1 MNIRPW
7 RGVVKTQCF
16 TVVTRCAQLAGLA
29 ITTGTICAVSA
40 EELVVDP
47 VAAAH
52 RLLGATLTGRG
63 VRAVVV
69 EVEAYGG
76 VPDGPWPDAAAH
88 SYRGRSGRNAVMFG
102 PPGRLYTYRSHG
114 IHVCANVACGPDGT
128 AAAVLLRAGAVE
140 TGTEVAQA
148 RRGESVRGVALARGP
163 GNLCSALGIAMDDN
177 GIDLFDPDG
186 PVTLTLNDADDAL
199 VALSGPRVGVS
210 QAADRP
216 WRLWLAGRPEV
227 SAYRRSPRAPGP
239 GASD

>member
-1 MNIRPW
+1 
-7 RGVVKTQCF
+7 VV
-16 TVVTRCAQLAGLA
+16 ADPL
-29 ITTGTICAVSA
+29 S
-40 EELVVDP
+40 VDP

-52 RLLGATLTGRG
+52 RLLGATLTSRG
-63 VRAVVV
+63 VRAIVV

-88 SYRGRSGRNAVMFG
+88 SYRGLSGRNAVMFG

-114 IHVCANVACGPDGT
+114 IHVCANVSCAPEGT
-128 AAAVLLRAGAVE
+128 AAAVLLRAAALE
-140 TGTEVAQA
+140 DGTDVART
-148 RRGESVRGVALARGP
+148 RRGELVRVEALARGP
-163 GNLCSALGIAMDDN
+163 GNLCSAMGITMGDN

-186 PVTLTLNDADDAL
+186 PVTLELNEPLTA
-199 VALSGPRVGVS
+199 VSGPRVGVS

-227 SAYRRSPRAPGP
+227 SAYRRSPRAPAP